1 MSKKEEKNH
10 IHQSISILLPL
21 PAKKI
26 TIIYNNLL
34 FMDVQKTIC
43 YILYIHILAQKQLP
57 KQLRNICKINMFLN
71 IYTQIYM
78 KMPALEDIVQG
89 FLVENFSRV
98 QYQGYQMCVC
108 VRFHHNYIYQ
118 PATLLPL
125 IMKLSTKLYRD
136 FKKKIY

>member
-43 YILYIHILAQKQLP
+43 YILYIHILAQK
-57 KQLRNICKINMFLN
+57 
-71 IYTQIYM
+71 
-78 KMPALEDIVQG
+78 
-89 FLVENFSRV
+89 
-98 QYQGYQMCVC
+98 
-108 VRFHHNYIYQ
+108 
-118 PATLLPL
+118 
-125 IMKLSTKLYRD
+125 
-136 FKKKIY
+136 